1 MQDNS
6 NSRPG
11 PRGERGENVKT
22 LRETMPGDRQMSNRL
37 NSLVAQRF
45 LNYAEDIKLLR
56 MIRQLMN
63 VLKIVG
69 EKP

>member
-1 MQDNS
+1 M
-6 NSRPG
+6 
-11 PRGERGENVKT
+11 KT